1 MTRIK
6 VRLPYSSLLCETRK
20 YTLPQSIF
28 KPVAGIILAYSNS
41 VAGRLSDMSIRANSG
56 NIGCFL
62 GGTVATLL
70 SAAALI
76 LFTQFGSLG
85 KEDALIMKP
94 KKA

>member
-1 MTRIK
+1 
-6 VRLPYSSLLCETRK
+6 
-20 YTLPQSIF
+20 
-28 KPVAGIILAYSNS
+28 
-41 VAGRLSDMSIRANSG
+41 MSMRANSG

-85 KEDALIMKP
+85 KEDALTMKP